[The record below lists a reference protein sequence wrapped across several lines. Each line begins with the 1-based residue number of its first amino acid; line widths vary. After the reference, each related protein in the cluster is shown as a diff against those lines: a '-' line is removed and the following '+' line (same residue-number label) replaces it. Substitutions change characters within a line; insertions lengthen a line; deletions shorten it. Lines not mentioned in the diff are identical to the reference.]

1 MKTILVALMVY
12 VATKISHLNTGEF
25 HENIFPKIVDGVL
38 ESILIWPILYVRT
51 GNFFKWEIQLSESA
65 NLLVLKSWSKYCV
78 LEKLSVFEGFRVV
91 IKNVDDDDNKAMK
104 SRFFSSSLQN

>member
-51 GNFFKWEIQLSESA
+51 GNFQVGNSIVRICKSA
-65 NLLVLKSWSKYCV
+65 GPQ
-78 LEKLSVFEGFRVV
+78 KLDGVSIVF
-91 IKNVDDDDNKAMK
+91 
-104 SRFFSSSLQN
+104 